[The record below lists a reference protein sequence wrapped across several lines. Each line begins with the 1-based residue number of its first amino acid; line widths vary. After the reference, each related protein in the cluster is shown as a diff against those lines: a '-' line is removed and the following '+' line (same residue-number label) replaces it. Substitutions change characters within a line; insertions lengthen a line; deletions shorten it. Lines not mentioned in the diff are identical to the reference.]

1 MSVTV
6 QQSIPQHARG
16 LFLRERDALNEHF
29 GVRLKFPQGKEF
41 MFGTTQTMLMVGK
54 RTKINEMRSQVKRI
68 LFEADQQYYEYKE
81 RRAYRKEQYSNK
93 RYQEKWV
100 NVNPNNV
107 ILKKVKSKSKNP
119 SNAFSV
125 LEGLFEQEQEQIKVK
140 KVIQEQERKKI
151 EMIKA
156 KLQLEQDAIDS
167 GLAPKSVKKKICV
180 MDYRAAIKKPAKPKE
195 NVEDTTNPTNVSLS
209 CADEQSDEEFEDDNG
224 WDSNMSWGD
233 MC

>member
-29 GVRLKFPQGKEF
+29 GVRLMFPKGKEF

-54 RTKINEMRSQVKRI
+54 RTKINEMMSQVKRI

-100 NVNPNNV
+100 NVNPNKV
-107 ILKKVKSKSKNP
+107 ILKKVKSKNP
-119 SNAFSV
+119 SNVFSV
-125 LEGLFEQEQEQIKVK
+125 LDGLFEQEQEQIKVK

-195 NVEDTTNPTNVSLS
+195 NVEETTTNPTNVSLS
-209 CADEQSDEEFEDDNG
+209 WADEQSDEEFEDDIG